1 MYFSRNYLS
10 LVAIS
15 LSDYPPNMM
24 PAVKKLVKMPE
35 SVKKEVRDYLD
46 FIPGVPLT
54 KELMQSFNQ
63 VGSDVIKKDKVWKL
77 YHQHV
82 KITKQEITY
91 YEHEFTLKVYVP
103 GEVFERDM
111 FEDLSEESRESCRY
125 QVIIE
130 ISATDE
136 NLFEKMMEVR
146 DALRRIERKEICK
159 NTSYKK
165 DDFHHVAFCAPNSHV
180 CPNCLWKE
188 FFGGSEI

>member
-35 SVKKEVRDYLD
+35 SVKKSVRDYLE
-46 FIPGVPLT
+46 FIPGVPVT
-54 KELMQSFNQ
+54 KELMQAFNQ
-63 VGSDVIKKDKVWKL
+63 VNIITKDKVWKL
-77 YHQHV
+77 YHQRFCY
-82 KITKQEITY
+82 TKKKITY
-91 YEHEFTLKVYVP
+91 YEHEFTLMAYVP
-103 GEVFERDM
+103 GEVFERDLFTSM
-111 FEDLSEESRESCRY
+111 SEENRERYRY
-125 QVIIE
+125 QVIRE
-130 ISATDE
+130 ISAKDE

-159 NTSYKK
+159 NTSYKR
-165 DDFHHVAFCAPNSHV
+165 DNFHHVAFCAPNSHV

-188 FFGGSEI
+188 FFGGV